1 MTSLESR
8 NHARGFLHKAQE
20 YLESAQDNLD
30 LERATP
36 AAGDAIHAGICA
48 KDAIVTALTGET
60 RKAKDHAK
68 AAKEMRQA
76 LGAHSDAATAE
87 KSLRELISVKGD
99 VEYGTQLITLA
110 KAKPLVRWAGAL
122 VDLATELL
130 RPGH

>member
-8 NHARGFLHKAQE
+8 NHARSFLHKAQE

-30 LERATP
+30 LDRATP

-68 AAKEMRQA
+68 AVREMRQA
-76 LGAHSDAATAE
+76 LGAHREAATAE

-99 VEYGTQLITLA
+99 VEYGTKLMTLA
-110 KAKPLVRWAGAL
+110 KAKPLIRRAEAL
-122 VDLATELL
+122 VGLATEIV
-130 RPGH
+130 RRGH